1 MSFLSALSI
10 FFGQGGGG
18 RVKLVSRWAS
28 GSVALATLLGHL
40 LLCNKDFQYMYTSRL
55 KDGRKKEKDATT
67 NLFTRL
73 LYYQQYTYIKNNDYL
88 QLQKAN
94 RNKHIV

>member
-1 MSFLSALSI
+1 
-10 FFGQGGGG
+10 
-18 RVKLVSRWAS
+18 
-28 GSVALATLLGHL
+28 
-40 LLCNKDFQYMYTSRL
+40 MYTSTL

-88 QLQKAN
+88 QLQKAH
-94 RNKHIV
+94 RNKHSIKNITYCRFDKYS

>member
-1 MSFLSALSI
+1 
-10 FFGQGGGG
+10 
-18 RVKLVSRWAS
+18 
-28 GSVALATLLGHL
+28 
-40 LLCNKDFQYMYTSRL
+40 MYTSRL
-55 KDGRKKEKDATT
+55 KDGRKKDKDATT

-94 RNKHIV
+94 RNKHNIKNITYCQLDKYS